1 METKHSKFIQ
11 HPLKYILIPLIVIMS
26 IISYYRFMVRQDYLV
41 RYEGTCDATIQK
53 CFIGC
58 EDDACTKESN
68 YSKVVKYAP
77 DIYKECGED
86 ITDCEAANTCLPND
100 RNCSVTYCDPK
111 IDDECT
117 TPVVETNISNNDSNL
132 PESGL
137 LQNNETQI

>member
-1 METKHSKFIQ
+1 
-11 HPLKYILIPLIVIMS
+11 
-26 IISYYRFMVRQDYLV
+26 MVRQDYLV